1 MNSNKIREE
10 QRNETCV
17 TLHYTL
23 FALEYHIKKANNV
36 IIPEQN
42 QTSSATTEL
51 NVSMY
56 RINIFTLKC
65 PLGICINMSNDARG
79 KLLRKTVVQ
88 SISVFS

>member
-1 MNSNKIREE
+1 MNVF
-10 QRNETCV
+10 QQ
-17 TLHYTL
+17 TLYSTSKPTVQVI
-23 FALEYHIKKANNV
+23 YMKKANNV

-42 QTSSATTEL
+42 RTSSATTKL

-56 RINIFTLKC
+56 RINIFMLKC
-65 PLGICINMSNDARG
+65 PLGIGINMSNDARG